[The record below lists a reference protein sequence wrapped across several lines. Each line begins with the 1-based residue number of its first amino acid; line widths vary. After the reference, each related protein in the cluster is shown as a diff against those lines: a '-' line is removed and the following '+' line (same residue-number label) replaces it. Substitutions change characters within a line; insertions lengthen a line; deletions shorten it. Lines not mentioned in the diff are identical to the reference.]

1 MEFKTQRLR
10 AAVTQAMKDDEHSH
24 ISREDDARVAYLKT
38 VSKWNEQNSK
48 DWSEALLGLKAKLRK
63 GQPITVADL
72 PNRSRYGS
80 NYPELFDTTEPR
92 PREHTPSPDLRVLA
106 NVLDLIE
113 DETVTTSSLRTLG
126 ITAATLRRL
135 AEILKSGVPK

>member
-10 AAVTQAMKDDEHSH
+10 AAVTQAM
-24 ISREDDARVAYLKT
+24 EDDVQSHADRHAEAHTAYLKT
-38 VSKWNEQNSK
+38 VSKWNEENSA

-63 GQPITVADL
+63 GQPIRVADL

-80 NYPELFDTTEPR
+80 NYPELFDTNEPT

-126 ITAATLRRL
+126 VTASTLRRL
-135 AEILKSGVPK
+135 AEILRSGVPK